1 MAFNG
6 RNSKTN
12 FMQET
17 KMGKSTSQGLDQ
29 FDNQAGKNI
38 GLYMSENE
46 TPETKSKEEGNQKTP
61 ATGCTRKHSRPERY
75 DIQIKVAWRILNR
88 TAHRDQSGKVME

>member
-46 TPETKSKEEGNQKTP
+46 TPETKSKEEGNQKHRPRAVQENIHVQKGMTF
-61 ATGCTRKHSRPERY
+61 KSR
-75 DIQIKVAWRILNR
+75 
-88 TAHRDQSGKVME
+88 